1 MKLAYFFLP
10 VVPFLSINRNMRCI
24 EMWGYKAWVALSAV
38 INRNMRCIE
47 IFLMLVQIF
56 VELLINRNMRCIEI
70 VKHYLKDK

>member
-1 MKLAYFFLP
+1 
-10 VVPFLSINRNMRCI
+10 
-24 EMWGYKAWVALSAV
+24 MWGYKAWVALSAV